1 MFLLSNECVVR
12 SDTVLL
18 AKGYFHVCLQS
29 SFRVRVKR
37 DEASLCGGRVEN
49 GFAQAI
55 CNDFITKNRPSGGC
69 EIEGEWGEKVELNGC
84 F

>member
-1 MFLLSNECVVR
+1 MYRTGRKGATGQGLFPC
-12 SDTVLL
+12 LL
-18 AKGYFHVCLQS
+18 AVVMS

-69 EIEGEWGEKVELNGC
+69 EIEGEWGEKVEMDGC

>member
-1 MFLLSNECVVR
+1 MCHAERYGATCQGLFPC
-12 SDTVLL
+12 LL
-18 AKGYFHVCLQS
+18 AVVMS

-37 DEASLCGGRVEN
+37 DEASLCGGRMEN

-69 EIEGEWGEKVELNGC
+69 EIEGEWDEKVEMDGC